1 MGFYEIQNLNNRG
14 PCSPYLIIAVPN
26 AQRFD
31 NGEGQVLNIYLLNE
45 HEAQELLRAIEGD
58 DPFYIE
64 RFFLPFLCSKT
75 FCTLLIFGILKTIGL
90 L

>member
-1 MGFYEIQNLNNRG
+1 MGRCPILNPDNRG
-14 PCSPYLIIAVPN
+14 PFPPHLVIAVPN

-31 NGEGQVLNIYLLNE
+31 NGEGQILNIYRLNE
-45 HEAQELLRAIEGD
+45 REVQELLRAIEGD

-64 RFFLPFLCSKT
+64 RFFLPFLSSKT
-75 FCTLLIFGILKTIGL
+75 FCTLLIFGIFKTIGL